1 MRTVRLRRT
10 IFPRRAD
17 RVTETA
23 LSKRLKAR
31 IRDTG
36 PISVAE
42 YMTLCLLD
50 PVDGYY
56 PTRDPL
62 GSDGDFITAPEISQ
76 MFGEC
81 LGLWV
86 VQSWID
92 LGRPAR
98 FNLIE
103 LGPGRGVMMADMLKA
118 VALEPSC
125 LKAAQIIL
133 VEASAALQAV
143 QAKTLG
149 LSGAQVSWADRL
161 ETVDDAPCLIIGNEF
176 LDCLPIRQFV
186 CTDPFAG
193 DEGWSERRVGAADD
207 GLRFEIDGQ
216 AAAVSLTS
224 TFPGTHSDPR
234 KDDLLEIC
242 PASAQ
247 LVDHLRTRFAATP
260 GRALFIDYGPE
271 TTEFGDT
278 LQALKR
284 HEKVSVFSAPGD
296 TDLTARVDFS
306 SLKALAD
313 AAGLTTDGPLSQR
326 SFLSR
331 LGIEVRAMALLRSH
345 PDARP
350 KLLRQLHRLL
360 DDDEMGLLFK
370 AICLSAPNL
379 PTPLGFT
386 T

>member
-1 MRTVRLRRT
+1 M
-10 IFPRRAD
+10 
-17 RVTETA
+17 TETA
-23 LSKRLKAR
+23 LSMRIKAR
-31 IRDTG
+31 IRETG
-36 PISVAE
+36 PMSVAE

-62 GSDGDFITAPEISQ
+62 GSEGDFITAPEISQ

-118 VALEPSC
+118 IALEPAC
-125 LKAAQIIL
+125 LNAAQVIF
-133 VEASAALQAV
+133 VEASSALQAV

-149 LSGAQVSWADRL
+149 QSGAQVSWSDRI
-161 ETVDDAPCLIIGNEF
+161 EDVDGAPCVIIGNEF

-193 DEGWSERRVGAADD
+193 DKGWSERRVGVHN
-207 GLRFEIDGQ
+207 GSLRFETDGH
-216 AAAVSLTS
+216 AAPTSLTA
-224 TFPGTHSDPR
+224 TFPGTHNDAR
-234 KDDLLEIC
+234 KDSLLEIC
-242 PASAQ
+242 PANAQ
-247 LVDHLRTRFAATP
+247 LVDHLQDRFTKTP

-284 HEKVSVFSAPGD
+284 HKKVGVFSAPGD
-296 TDLTARVDFS
+296 TDLTARVDFEG
-306 SLKALAD
+306 LKALAD
-313 AAGLTTDGPLSQR
+313 KTALVTHGAIAQR
-326 SFLSR
+326 TFLSK

-360 DDDEMGLLFK
+360 DEDEMGLLFK
-370 AICLSAPNL
+370 AISLSAPDL
-379 PTPLGFT
+379 PTPLGFSE
-386 T
+386 

>member
-1 MRTVRLRRT
+1 MTLQRQ
-10 IFPRRAD
+10 IEIMSD
-17 RVTETA
+17 TA
-23 LSKRLKAR
+23 LAKRLKAR
-31 IRDTG
+31 IRDMG

-62 GSDGDFITAPEISQ
+62 GSEGDFITAPEISQ

-98 FNLIE
+98 FNLVE

-118 VALEPSC
+118 VALEPYC
-125 LKAAQIIL
+125 HKAAAIIL

-149 LSGAQVSWADRL
+149 RSGVQVSWVDTLDA
-161 ETVDDAPCLIIGNEF
+161 VDDAPCLIVGNEF

-193 DEGWSERRVGAADD
+193 AEGWSERRVGVSDD
-207 GLRFEIDGQ
+207 QLRFEIDGQ
-216 AAAVSLTS
+216 AAPGAVSAA
-224 TFPGTHSDPR
+224 FPGTHSDAR
-234 KDDLLEIC
+234 KDSLLEIC
-242 PASAQ
+242 PAAAQ
-247 LVDHLRTRFAATP
+247 LVDHLRTRFSATP

-284 HEKVSVFSAPGD
+284 HEKVGVFSAPGD

-306 SLKALAD
+306 GLNALAT
-313 AAGLTTDGPLSQR
+313 AAGLITHGPLAQR
-326 SFLSR
+326 TLLSR
-331 LGIEVRAMALLRSH
+331 LGIEIRAMALLRSH

-360 DDDEMGLLFK
+360 DEDEMGLLFK
-370 AICLSAPNL
+370 AVSLSAADL
-379 PTPLGFT
+379 PPPLGFE
-386 T
+386 